1 MAVPYKETPD
11 GFESHFQVNYLSHFL
26 LTNLLLP
33 QMLNTS
39 KETGIRGRIVNVSA
53 ALQAYGT
60 IDFDNLQLK

>member
-1 MAVPYKETPD
+1 MAVPYEETPD

-26 LTNLLLP
+26 LTNLFLP
-33 QMLNTS
+33 QMLKTS
-39 KETGIRGRIVNVSA
+39 EETGIRGRIVNVSA